1 MTNSSTFRE
10 CLKDHTG
17 LQTRAQNAKERLID
31 IRTEFARCASQFRNY
46 KAFVFCGGSLGRGD
60 IGVKSDLDLFVV
72 TTNAEKK
79 LKRLTE
85 VRLLAHAIEINEKLR
100 YGPFSNDGKYL
111 KVYSQEAMLGALGAP
126 HDDSE
131 NLFTARML
139 LLLES
144 RCVCG
149 EQAYADSLRRVIE
162 HYFRDRRGKRS
173 FRPLFLLNDLLRYWR
188 TLCLNYELS
197 RDIQGRPWR
206 KKNINLKFS
215 RMLTVFGTI
224 LPVVARKMD
233 SGDAVYRLV
242 ALSPHERFA
251 FGLDRLNDESLLPRY
266 VQFLDD
272 YEVFLRWKE
281 MERAELEERLD
292 ELDKESRVL
301 AGRFSDFMH
310 AAVTH
315 SALDPNMRKYLVL

>member
-1 MTNSSTFRE
+1 MSDSSIFRRR
-10 CLKDHTG
+10 LQDHTP
-17 LQTRAQNAKERLID
+17 LQTRAQNAKNRVNA
-31 IRTEFARCASQFRNY
+31 IRKEFARHESRFAQY

-60 IGVKSDLDLFVV
+60 VGAKSDLDLFVV
-72 TTNAEKK
+72 TTKKKKK

-85 VRLLAHAIEINEKLR
+85 VRLLAHAIEINERLQ

-111 KVYSQEAMLGALGAP
+111 KVYSREAMLDALGAP

-149 EQAYADSLRRVIE
+149 ERAYTESLRRIIK
-162 HYFRDRRGKRS
+162 HYFRDKRGKRS

-188 TLCLNYELS
+188 TLCLNYELI

-224 LPVVARKMD
+224 FPVLSSKMD
-233 SGDAVYRLV
+233 SEQAVNRLV

-251 FGLDRLNDESLLPRY
+251 LGLDQLNDESLLPKY
-266 VQFLDD
+266 VEFLDD
-272 YEVFLRWKE
+272 YEAFLRWKE
-281 MERAELEERLD
+281 MDSAELEERLE
-292 ELDKESRVL
+292 ELDRESK
-301 AGRFSDFMH
+301 AAAARFSDFIH
-310 AAVTH
+310 TAVTH
-315 SALDPNMRKYLVL
+315 AALDADMRKYLVL

>member
-1 MTNSSTFRE
+1 MTSSSIFRG
-10 CLKDHTG
+10 CLKDHIP
-17 LQTRAQNAKERLID
+17 LQTRAQNAKERLKD
-31 IRTEFARCASQFRNY
+31 IQTEFAHCTSQFRNY

-60 IGVKSDLDLFVV
+60 IGAKSDLDLFVV
-72 TTNAEKK
+72 TTNPKK
-79 LKRLTE
+79 ELKRLEE

-111 KVYSQEAMLGALGAP
+111 KVYSEEAMLGALGAP

-149 EQAYADSLRRVIE
+149 EPAYSKSLRRIIK

-188 TLCLNYELS
+188 TLCLNYELI
-197 RDIQGRPWR
+197 RDLQGRPWR

-224 LPVVARKMD
+224 FPVVASKMD
-233 SGDAVYRLV
+233 SEDAVSRLV

-251 FGLDRLNDESLLPRY
+251 FGLDRLNDESLLPKY

-272 YEVFLRWKE
+272 YEAFLRWKE
-281 MERAELEERLD
+281 MDSAELEERLED
-292 ELDKESRVL
+292 LGRESRVV
-301 AGRFSDFMH
+301 AGRFSDFVH
-310 AAVTH
+310 TAVTH
-315 SALDPNMRKYLVL
+315 AALDPVMRKYLVL